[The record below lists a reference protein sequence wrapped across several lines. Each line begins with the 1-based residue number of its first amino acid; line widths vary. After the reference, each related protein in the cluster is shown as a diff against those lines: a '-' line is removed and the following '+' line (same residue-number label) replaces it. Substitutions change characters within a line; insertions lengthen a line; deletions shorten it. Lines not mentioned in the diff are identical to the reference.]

1 MGQQAL
7 NSVMLID
14 ADKVSRWRDNGT
26 SLKVD
31 TAAMLYVVEGT
42 GEISVNFADYGIGQD
57 DFVTMI
63 QGSHV
68 SFNRYSPDFRAY
80 YLNFSSGFTR
90 DLDLWKNTMHSLV
103 TIVENPVVKI
113 SGDGNIKLI
122 RDYCSLLHD
131 IYSSGITYKQEV
143 IKNMLEGAMFAVSG
157 FYSDMFGAAEPAAG
171 NGKNVKIS
179 RRHDIYKRFLEL
191 VARDYEFHRD
201 VSHYAGQLCITPK
214 HLGYVVK
221 SASGKLASD
230 TISEAV
236 VMDAK
241 SKLKSS
247 NFTIGE
253 ISDSLNFPN
262 PSFFCKYFKKHVGV
276 TPKQYRDTAKG

>member
-90 DLDLWKNTMHSLV
+90 DLDLW
-103 TIVENPVVKI
+103 
-113 SGDGNIKLI
+113 
-122 RDYCSLLHD
+122 
-131 IYSSGITYKQEV
+131 
-143 IKNMLEGAMFAVSG
+143 
-157 FYSDMFGAAEPAAG
+157 
-171 NGKNVKIS
+171 
-179 RRHDIYKRFLEL
+179 
-191 VARDYEFHRD
+191 
-201 VSHYAGQLCITPK
+201 
-214 HLGYVVK
+214 
-221 SASGKLASD
+221 
-230 TISEAV
+230 
-236 VMDAK
+236 
-241 SKLKSS
+241 
-247 NFTIGE
+247 
-253 ISDSLNFPN
+253 
-262 PSFFCKYFKKHVGV
+262 
-276 TPKQYRDTAKG
+276 